1 MPIETATLAIV
12 AVLFVL
18 MLAGIPLGVV
28 TLSVSA
34 ATALAYFGP
43 PGLGLVGR
51 QIVGVLENY
60 AFVAVPLFVLMAS
73 LMEKAGV
80 GHDLFDA
87 MSLFSGRLRGGV
99 AVQTVAVAVLM
110 AAMAG
115 VIGGEIMML
124 GLIALPQM
132 LRLGYDRKLS
142 MGAICAGGSLATLI
156 PPSIVMVV
164 YGVTANV
171 SIGALFLGGVL
182 PGLMLAG
189 FYVAYILVRVRLD
202 PALAPPPAAE
212 RAEIAAADKIAA
224 LRGIAIP
231 LLVVATVLGSIYAG
245 VAAVTEAAAI
255 GVGGALVAAAARG
268 RLTLETVLG
277 ASRQTFVT
285 VGAIIWLIIGAVS
298 FVGIYNLI
306 GGQEFMRGLIR
317 GLDLPPL
324 GIVLVMMGILM
335 LLGTFMEWIAIL
347 LITVPIFSPVIAGL
361 PFPAVGDAEAVKIWF
376 GVLVAINIQIYFL
389 SPPFGP
395 ACFFL
400 NSVTPPEV
408 TLQEIFAA
416 VLPFIALQAAV
427 LALCVI
433 FPGIVLFLPRIL
445 GG

>member
-1 MPIETATLAIV
+1 MPIETATLVIV
-12 AVLFVL
+12 AALFVL

-28 TLSVSA
+28 TLTVSV

-43 PGLGLVGR
+43 AGMGLVGR

-60 AFVAVPLFVLMAS
+60 SFVAVPLFVLMAS
-73 LMEKAGV
+73 LMERAGV

-99 AVQTVAVAVLM
+99 AVQTIAVAVLM

-182 PGLMLAG
+182 PGLMLAA
-189 FYVAYILVRVRLD
+189 FYVAYILVRVRLN
-202 PALAPPPAAE
+202 PALAPAPAAE
-212 RAEIAAADKIAA
+212 RAEITAADKRAA

-255 GVGGALVAAAARG
+255 GVAGALVAAAARKK
-268 RLTLETVLG
+268 LDLATVLG
-277 ASRQTFVT
+277 ASRQTFAT
-285 VGAIIWLIIGAVS
+285 VGSIIWLIIGAVS

-306 GGQEFMRGLIR
+306 GGQDFMRGLIR

-347 LITVPIFSPVIAGL
+347 LITVPIFSPVIADL
-361 PFPAVGDAEAVKIWF
+361 PFPSVGGADAVKVWF
-376 GVLVAINIQIYFL
+376 GVLVTINIQVYFL

-400 NSVTPPEV
+400 NSVTPPEI
-408 TLQEIFAA
+408 TLQEIFAS
-416 VLPFIALQAAV
+416 VLPFIALQV
-427 LALCVI
+427 LGLALCVI
-433 FPGIVLFLPRIL
+433 FPDIILFLPRVL